1 LTGILDYSFSNYK
14 LEPRKNSDF
23 GAITGVYQVADVLP
37 KQYELTQNYP
47 NPFNPS
53 TTIQFSIPEAG
64 RVSLKVFNL
73 LGQHVAT
80 LMDGVQNA
88 GRYNVRFDA
97 SKLSTGVYFYQLQS
111 ENFRSIKK
119 MLLLK

>member
-1 LTGILDYSFSNYK
+1 
-14 LEPRKNSDF
+14 
-23 GAITGVYQVADVLP
+23 
-37 KQYELTQNYP
+37 
-47 NPFNPS
+47 
-53 TTIQFSIPEAG
+53 
-64 RVSLKVFNL
+64 
-73 LGQHVAT
+73 
-80 LMDGVQNA
+80 MDGVQNA